1 MTISAGTRLGR
12 YEIRAQIGE
21 GGMGEV
27 YLAED
32 TQLGRRVAIKLL
44 PPETLSDEQARWRLV
59 REAQAAAKLDHP
71 NICAIYEV
79 GEEDGRSFIA
89 MQYVEGETLDARMK
103 RKPLDLA
110 ESLAISV
117 QVADAL
123 AEAHAHGIMHRDIK
137 PSNIIIAARGQAKVM
152 DFGLAKVVQDS
163 RIDTEAETQTMLT
176 APDMILGT
184 VPYMSPEQVK
194 GEKLDARTDIF
205 SFGVILYEMLC
216 GRQPFASESAAATAS
231 AILTR
236 EPSPVV
242 RFAPAAPEELQR
254 IVRKGLEKDRERRYQ
269 TMRDVATDLHNLQW
283 DHELLGRSTASPL
296 VSRTAVYTSR
306 RSLPGWTLM
315 AVALLLLS
323 AVGIGLYRWW
333 VNKSARTITS
343 LAVMPFG
350 NVGGDSN
357 TEYLSDGL
365 TESLID
371 RLSRLPNL
379 KVMSRSA
386 VFRYK
391 GQNVDAKQAAHAL
404 NVEAILTGQVT
415 QRGNDLSIN
424 IELVD
429 GRDDSHIWGA
439 HYDRKLDDILT
450 VQQDMMREISQR
462 LSVELTGEK
471 QNLIQRSTRNP
482 EAYQLYLRGRY
493 FWNKRT
499 EDGLRKSIEYYE
511 QATKLDPNYALA
523 YVGISDSYGMTTT
536 TIGTFPPSEAG
547 SKAKE
552 AALRAL
558 EIDDTLAEAHISL
571 GNVKM
576 FFDWDWPAAEHEF
589 KRGIEL
595 NPTYAEAHHI
605 YAHYLM
611 AMRRV
616 SEAFDESQKYLQLD
630 TLNVAAYNHLG
641 WHYLYA
647 RQNDQA
653 LAQLRKTAEMDPNF
667 LGMLLYFGWV
677 YEQKRMYP
685 EAIAAFQQAVS
696 HSTIPLMLASLGH
709 AYAIAGRRDEA
720 KKMLLRLDDLSR
732 QRYVS
737 AYDKAIIYVG
747 LGEIDQ
753 SLEWLQRAYQER
765 SQFMIYLDTDPR
777 LDSLRTDERFQNLL
791 RRMHFPQLAA
801 SGSSQSD
808 QIAVFN
814 WTVFAKERLERSRQN
829 QRARWETTQT
839 NSLRYIMRYIR

>member
-1 MTISAGTRLGR
+1 MAIIPGTKFGR
-12 YEIRAQIGE
+12 YEIRSQLGA
-21 GGMGEV
+21 GGMGQV

-44 PPETLSDEQARWRLV
+44 PPETLSDEQARRRLV

-123 AEAHAHGIMHRDIK
+123 AEAHAHGIMHRDVK

-152 DFGLAKVVQDS
+152 DFGLAKVVQKS
-163 RIDTEAETQTMLT
+163 GRIDTEAETQTMLT

-205 SFGVILYEMLC
+205 SFGVVLYEMLC
-216 GRQPFASESAAATAS
+216 GRHPFASEGAAATAS

-236 EPSPVV
+236 EPSPIV
-242 RFAPAAPEELQR
+242 RFAPDAPEELQR

-306 RSLPGWTLM
+306 RSLSGWTLM

-379 KVMSRSA
+379 KVISRSA

-415 QRGNDLSIN
+415 QRGDDLSIN

-429 GRDDSHIWGA
+429 GRDESHIWGA
-439 HYDRKLDDILT
+439 HYDRKLEDILA
-450 VQQDMMREISQR
+450 VQQDMTREISQR
-462 LSVELTGEK
+462 LRIEFTGEK
-471 QNLIQRSTRNP
+471 QNLIQLSTSNP

-536 TIGTFPPSEAG
+536 TLGTFPPSEAG

-630 TLNVAAYNHLG
+630 TLNVPAYNHLG

-647 RQNDQA
+647 RQYDQA
-653 LAQLRKTAEMDPNF
+653 LSQLRKTAEMDPNF

-685 EAIAAFQQAVS
+685 EAIATFQQAVS
-696 HSTIPLMLASLGH
+696 HSTTPLMLASLGH

-720 KKMLLRLDDLSR
+720 KKILLRLDDLSR

-737 AYDKAIIYVG
+737 AYDKAIVYVG

-777 LDSLRTDERFQNLL
+777 LDSLRTDGRFQNLL
-791 RRMHFPQLAA
+791 RRMNF
-801 SGSSQSD
+801 
-808 QIAVFN
+808 
-814 WTVFAKERLERSRQN
+814 
-829 QRARWETTQT
+829 
-839 NSLRYIMRYIR
+839 LR

>member
-1 MTISAGTRLGR
+1 MAIIPGTKFGR
-12 YEIRAQIGE
+12 YEIRSQLGA
-21 GGMGEV
+21 GGMGQV

-44 PPETLSDEQARWRLV
+44 PPETLSDEQARRRLV

-123 AEAHAHGIMHRDIK
+123 AEAHAHGIMHRDVK

-152 DFGLAKVVQDS
+152 DFGLAKVVQKS
-163 RIDTEAETQTMLT
+163 GRIDTEAETQTMLT

-205 SFGVILYEMLC
+205 SFGVVLYEMLC
-216 GRQPFASESAAATAS
+216 GRHPFASEGAAATAS

-242 RFAPAAPEELQR
+242 RFAPDAPEELQR

-306 RSLPGWTLM
+306 RSLSGWTLM

-379 KVMSRSA
+379 KVISRSA

-415 QRGNDLSIN
+415 QRGDDLSIN

-429 GRDDSHIWGA
+429 GRDESHIWGA
-439 HYDRKLDDILT
+439 HYDRKLEDILA
-450 VQQDMMREISQR
+450 VQQDMTREISQR
-462 LSVELTGEK
+462 LRIEFTGEK

-536 TIGTFPPSEAG
+536 TLGTFPPSEAG

-630 TLNVAAYNHLG
+630 TLNVPAYNHLG

-647 RQNDQA
+647 RQYDQA
-653 LAQLRKTAEMDPNF
+653 LSQLRKTAEMDPNF

-685 EAIAAFQQAVS
+685 EAIATFQQAVS
-696 HSTIPLMLASLGH
+696 HSTTPLMLASLGH

-720 KKMLLRLDDLSR
+720 KKILLRLDDLSR

-777 LDSLRTDERFQNLL
+777 LDSLRTDGRFQNLL
-791 RRMHFPQLAA
+791 RRMNF
-801 SGSSQSD
+801 
-808 QIAVFN
+808 
-814 WTVFAKERLERSRQN
+814 
-829 QRARWETTQT
+829 
-839 NSLRYIMRYIR
+839 LR

>member
-1 MTISAGTRLGR
+1 MKDTGANSVKAQCNDQRDDLSLQDSPSTRRGR
-12 YEIRAQIGE
+12 
-21 GGMGEV
+21 V

-32 TQLGRRVAIKLL
+32 TKLNRKVAIKFL
-44 PPETLSDEQARWRLV
+44 PESLVADERARKRLV
-59 REAQAAAKLDHP
+59 REAQAAARLDHP
-71 NICAIYEV
+71 NICAIHEV
-79 GEEDGRSFIA
+79 SEEDGRSFIV
-89 MQYVEGETLDARMK
+89 MQYIEGETLDLMMK
-103 RKPLDLA
+103 RKPLDLS
-110 ESLAISV
+110 ESLSFAT

-123 AEAHAHGIMHRDIK
+123 AEAHAHGIIHRDIK

-152 DFGLAKVVQDS
+152 DFGLAKVVEES
-163 RIDTEAETQTMLT
+163 GRIDTEAETQTLLT
-176 APDMILGT
+176 APDVIMGT

-205 SFGVILYEMLC
+205 SFGVVLYEMLC
-216 GRQPFASESAAATAS
+216 GRQPFASESAASTAS
-231 AILTR
+231 AILTH

-242 RFAPAAPEELQR
+242 RYAPDAPEELQR
-254 IVRKGLEKDRERRYQ
+254 IVRKCLEKDRDRRYQ

-283 DHELLGRSTASPL
+283 DHIVLGRSTASPL
-296 VSRTAVYTSR
+296 VSRPAVYTFR
-306 RSLPGWTLM
+306 RSLRGWTLM
-315 AVALLLLS
+315 AVALLLLT
-323 AVGIGLYRWW
+323 AVGIELYRWS
-333 VNKSARTITS
+333 VNKSTRTITS
-343 LAVMPFG
+343 LAVLPLG
-350 NVGGDSN
+350 NIGGDSN

-365 TESLID
+365 TESLLD
-371 RLSRLPNL
+371 RLSRVPNL
-379 KVMSRSA
+379 KIMSRSA

-391 GQNVDAKQAAHAL
+391 GQNVDAQQAAHAL
-404 NVEAILTGQVT
+404 NVEAILTGRVT
-415 QRGNDLSIN
+415 QRGDDLSIN

-439 HYDRKLDDILT
+439 HYDRKLADILA
-450 VQQDMMREISQR
+450 VQQDMTREISQR
-462 LSVELTGEK
+462 LRLEFTGEK

-499 EDGLRKSIEYYE
+499 EDCLRKSIEYYE

-523 YVGISDSYGMTTT
+523 YVGISDSYGMTTAT
-536 TIGTFPPSEAG
+536 LGTFPPSEAG

-558 EIDDTLAEAHISL
+558 EIDDTLAEAHVSL
-571 GNVKM
+571 GRVKM

-630 TLNVAAYNHLG
+630 PLNVAGHNHLG

-647 RQNDQA
+647 RQYDQA
-653 LAQLRKTAEMDPNF
+653 LAQLLKTAEMESNF
-667 LGMLLYFGWV
+667 VGVLLYLGWV

-685 EAIAAFQQAVS
+685 QAIATFQQAVRL
-696 HSTIPLMLASLGH
+696 STTPLMLASLGH
-709 AYAIAGRRDEA
+709 AYAIAGSRDEA
-720 KKMLLRLDDLSR
+720 KKILLQLEDLSK

-747 LGEIDQ
+747 LSDVNQ
-753 SLEWLQRAYQER
+753 SLEWLQRAAQER
-765 SQFMIYLDTDPR
+765 SQF
-777 LDSLRTDERFQNLL
+777 
-791 RRMHFPQLAA
+791 
-801 SGSSQSD
+801 
-808 QIAVFN
+808 
-814 WTVFAKERLERSRQN
+814 
-829 QRARWETTQT
+829 
-839 NSLRYIMRYIR
+839 

>member
-1 MTISAGTRLGR
+1 
-12 YEIRAQIGE
+12 
-21 GGMGEV
+21 
-27 YLAED
+27 
-32 TQLGRRVAIKLL
+32 
-44 PPETLSDEQARWRLV
+44 
-59 REAQAAAKLDHP
+59 
-71 NICAIYEV
+71 
-79 GEEDGRSFIA
+79 
-89 MQYVEGETLDARMK
+89 
-103 RKPLDLA
+103 
-110 ESLAISV
+110 
-117 QVADAL
+117 
-123 AEAHAHGIMHRDIK
+123 
-137 PSNIIIAARGQAKVM
+137 
-152 DFGLAKVVQDS
+152 
-163 RIDTEAETQTMLT
+163 
-176 APDMILGT
+176 
-184 VPYMSPEQVK
+184 
-194 GEKLDARTDIF
+194 
-205 SFGVILYEMLC
+205 
-216 GRQPFASESAAATAS
+216 
-231 AILTR
+231 
-236 EPSPVV
+236 
-242 RFAPAAPEELQR
+242 
-254 IVRKGLEKDRERRYQ
+254 
-269 TMRDVATDLHNLQW
+269 
-283 DHELLGRSTASPL
+283 
-296 VSRTAVYTSR
+296 
-306 RSLPGWTLM
+306 
-315 AVALLLLS
+315 LS

-536 TIGTFPPSEAG
+536 TLGTFPPSEAG

-571 GNVKM
+571 GHVKM

-611 AMRRV
+611 ARRRV

-791 RRMHFPQLAA
+791 RRMNFPQLAA

-814 WTVFAKERLERSRQN
+814 WTVFAKERLIEQN
-829 QRARWETTQT
+829 APLARVTIVVNGTADLK
-839 NSLRYIMRYIR
+839 N

>member
-44 PPETLSDEQARWRLV
+44 PPETLSDEKARRRLV

-110 ESLAISV
+110 ESLAISA

-152 DFGLAKVVQDS
+152 DFGLAKVVQES
-163 RIDTEAETQTMLT
+163 GRIGTEAETQPMLT
-176 APDMILGT
+176 APDVILGT
-184 VPYMSPEQVK
+184 IPYMSPEQVK

-205 SFGVILYEMLC
+205 SFGVVLYEMLC

-269 TMRDVATDLHNLQW
+269 TMRDVATDLNNLQR

-296 VSRTAVYTSR
+296 ANRTAIYTSR

-536 TIGTFPPSEAG
+536 TLGTFPPSEAG

-571 GNVKM
+571 GHVKM

-630 TLNVAAYNHLG
+630 TLNVPAYNHLG

-647 RQNDQA
+647 RQYDQA
-653 LAQLRKTAEMDPNF
+653 LSQLRKTAEMDPNF

-685 EAIAAFQQAVS
+685 EAIATFQQAVS

-814 WTVFAKERLERSRQN
+814 WTVFAKERLIEQN
-829 QRARWETTQT
+829 APLARVTIVVNGTADLK
-839 NSLRYIMRYIR
+839 N

>member
-1 MTISAGTRLGR
+1 MAIIPGTKFGR
-12 YEIRAQIGE
+12 YEIRSQLGA
-21 GGMGEV
+21 GGMGQV

-44 PPETLSDEQARWRLV
+44 PPETLSDEQARRRLV

-123 AEAHAHGIMHRDIK
+123 AEAHAHGIMHRDVK

-152 DFGLAKVVQDS
+152 DFGLAKVVQKS
-163 RIDTEAETQTMLT
+163 GRIDTEAETQTMLT

-194 GEKLDARTDIF
+194 AEKLDARTDIF
-205 SFGVILYEMLC
+205 SFGVVLYEMLC
-216 GRQPFASESAAATAS
+216 GRHPFASEGPAATAS

-242 RFAPAAPEELQR
+242 RFAPDAPEELQR

-306 RSLPGWTLM
+306 RSLSGWTLM

-379 KVMSRSA
+379 KVISRSA

-415 QRGNDLSIN
+415 QRGDDLSIN

-429 GRDDSHIWGA
+429 GRDESHIWGA
-439 HYDRKLDDILT
+439 HYDRKLEDILA
-450 VQQDMMREISQR
+450 VQQDMTREISQR
-462 LSVELTGEK
+462 LRIEFTGEK

-536 TIGTFPPSEAG
+536 TLGTFPPSEAG

-630 TLNVAAYNHLG
+630 TLNVPAYNHLG

-647 RQNDQA
+647 RQYDQA
-653 LAQLRKTAEMDPNF
+653 LSQLRKTAEMDPNF

-685 EAIAAFQQAVS
+685 EAIATFQQAVS
-696 HSTIPLMLASLGH
+696 HSTTPLMLASLGH

-720 KKMLLRLDDLSR
+720 KKILLRLDDLSR

-737 AYDKAIIYVG
+737 AYDKGIIYVA

-777 LDSLRTDERFQNLL
+777 LDSLRTDGRFQNLL
-791 RRMHFPQLAA
+791 RRMNF
-801 SGSSQSD
+801 
-808 QIAVFN
+808 
-814 WTVFAKERLERSRQN
+814 
-829 QRARWETTQT
+829 
-839 NSLRYIMRYIR
+839 LR

>member
-1 MTISAGTRLGR
+1 
-12 YEIRAQIGE
+12 
-21 GGMGEV
+21 MGEV

-44 PPETLSDEQARWRLV
+44 PPETLSDEQARRRLV

-110 ESLAISV
+110 ESLAISA

-152 DFGLAKVVQDS
+152 DFGLAKVVQES
-163 RIDTEAETQTMLT
+163 GRIDTEAETQTMLT

-205 SFGVILYEMLC
+205 SFGVVLYEMLC

-415 QRGNDLSIN
+415 QRGDDLSIN

-429 GRDDSHIWGA
+429 GRDESHIWGA
-439 HYDRKLDDILT
+439 HYDRKLEDILA
-450 VQQDMMREISQR
+450 VQQDMTREISQR
-462 LSVELTGEK
+462 LRIEFTGEK

-511 QATKLDPNYALA
+511 QATKLDSNYALA

-536 TIGTFPPSEAG
+536 TLGTFPPSEAG

-791 RRMHFPQLAA
+791 RRMNFPQLAA

-814 WTVFAKERLERSRQN
+814 WTVFAKERLIEQN
-829 QRARWETTQT
+829 ARLARVTVVMNWPGD
-839 NSLRYIMRYIR
+839 LKR